1 MRGPTRAALAGCGD
15 LGFSLVELLIVT
27 AMIVTASTIGL
38 FLLGQWGSVVKSDGA
53 LRVVTSQLIWAR
65 EMAITQRHYMD
76 VTFTNTNQV
85 QIIREE
91 VPGPATTLI
100 SSQRL
105 EGNAQFA
112 LVPLVPDT
120 PDAFGNASAVS
131 FGTATTVRFSP
142 DGMLLDQAGASVNGS
157 VFVSVGNL
165 KLSARAATIL
175 GAVGRVRGYK
185 WNGTSWGSV

>member
-15 LGFSLVELLIVT
+15 LGFSLVELIVV
-27 AMIVTASTIGL
+27 AGLVVVGSTMGL
-38 FLLGQWGSVVKSDGA
+38 FMLGQWGSVVKADGA

-76 VTFTNTNQV
+76 VTFTNTNRV

-100 SSQRL
+100 SSRLL

-112 LVPLVPDT
+112 LMASVPDT
-120 PDAFGNASAVS
+120 PDTFGNTSAVS
-131 FGTATTVRFSP
+131 FGAATTVKFSP
-142 DGMLLDQAGASVNGS
+142 DGMLLDQAGNSVNGS
-157 VFVSVGNL
+157 VFVSVGNI